1 MDGYNLTNQFSKILS
16 IMSTFSFRK
25 QKIMSTILFCT
36 SKQKIML
43 TIWKFKLFSH
53 KNSYI
58 SNISHTNKM

>member
-43 TIWKFKLFSH
+43 TI
-53 KNSYI
+53 
-58 SNISHTNKM
+58 